1 MKPMTIVFFS
11 NPDFFGAEKMPQFM
25 SMPRFTSMLAEGM
38 TERGHRVKIW
48 SPGSAFFNMPV
59 KGPLKKWLGYI
70 DQYVVFPAAV
80 KRRMKE
86 CPEDTLFVFTDQ
98 AQGPWIKLVE
108 KRRHVMHCHDF
119 LAQFSALGKIP
130 EFKTSWTGKK
140 YQQFIRNGY
149 FKARNFISVSHKT
162 HSDLVELIG
171 DKASKSAVVYNGLDK
186 SYKQQDQVKSRT
198 ILGNKTGVDL
208 SQGFLMHI
216 GGNQWYKNRIGVVE
230 IYNAWRDLG
239 NTLPLL
245 MIGAAPSEDLAQ
257 LISSSSY
264 TKDIHAISGLSDL
277 YVRHAY
283 CAASLFLFPSLAEG
297 FGWPI
302 AEAMA
307 SGCPVLTTGEA
318 PMNEVAGDAGFFI
331 PRRSAE
337 SPERWAKDAALQ
349 VQHIINLPSAAFE
362 AVVEKSLANVT
373 RFDLKSALNQIEDIY
388 NEITHS

>member
-1 MKPMTIVFFS
+1 
-11 NPDFFGAEKMPQFM
+11 MPQFN